1 MKLYVGNLSY
11 STNEES
17 LRTHFEAYGSVA
29 EVAVISDRDT
39 GRPRGFG
46 FITMNNDDEARS
58 AMEELNGKDLEGRAL
73 NINEARERTSR

>member
-1 MKLYVGNLSY
+1 LKLYVGNLSY
-11 STNEES
+11 STNEEI
-17 LRTHFEAYGSVA
+17 LRTHFETFGSVA

>member
-11 STNEES
+11 STNEEI
-17 LRTHFEAYGSVA
+17 LRTHFETFGSVA